1 MRLLLGVRGREAL
14 VVSLLTLLVV
24 FTATAIHLS
33 QLSRVVVQEAVKQAE
48 LIAKQI
54 YAQTGR
60 ALQRT
65 PGADPLAALRD
76 DPELRS
82 FLDASVGYSPH
93 LLYALVTDH
102 TGTVLLHTERQKEG
116 KPDPARPNLDGLLQ
130 VDTLSRF
137 SALYAAGRTYETVL
151 PMTLNDRLFGSIR
164 LGVSTTLLR
173 REVTGS
179 LQQSLAVAAVALP
192 LAWLAAMVLAQ
203 LTVRPIRAIVGQ
215 VDRIRRGELLEATPV
230 PLGGDEFQEL
240 SSQLT
245 RLGRELQADRLSTLS
260 EKAHLQGVVDQ
271 LEDGVIFLNPER
283 HILFFNRAAE
293 VVVGLPLERTVGLP
307 IHEVLD
313 PAHPLLPFVDQVLVG
328 SAGIRNATVV
338 LPHDGRDKEFLVSA
352 FHMEDAHRV
361 MGVAVLLKDLESV
374 KTVQSL
380 VSYSAKL
387 AALGRLTSGVAHE
400 VKNPLNAMMI
410 HVELLK
416 ERLEDAGV
424 DVRQS
429 LEVIGSEIRRLD
441 RVVQGFLKFMR
452 PQELMLKPV
461 DLNAML
467 QSVCA
472 LLEAESQ
479 SHGVRF
485 VLDLDADL
493 PAVSADEE
501 LLRQAFINVLQNA
514 VQAMPTGGA
523 VRLRTRPDALDWVR
537 VTVTDQGVGIAPEDV
552 DKIFKLYYTS
562 KVGGSGIGL
571 SVVYRIVQLHD
582 GTIEA
587 KSEPGR
593 GTAMIVRLPLR

>member
-1 MRLLLGVRGREAL
+1 MRRLGVRGREAL

-24 FTATAIHLS
+24 STATAIHLS

-54 YAQTGR
+54 YAQTSR

-65 PGADPLAALRD
+65 PSADPLAALRD

-93 LLYALVTDH
+93 LVYALVTDH
-102 TGTVLLHTERQKEG
+102 AGTVLLHTERQKEG
-116 KPDPARPNLDGLLQ
+116 KPEPERPNLDGLLK

-137 SALYAAGRTYETVL
+137 SALYTTGRTYETVL

-215 VDRIRRGELLEATPV
+215 VDRIRRGEPLEATPV
-230 PLGGDEFQEL
+230 ALGGDEFQEL

-293 VVVGLPLERTVGLP
+293 TVVGLPLERAVGLP

-361 MGVAVLLKDLESV
+361 MGVAVLLKDLESI

-416 ERLEDAGV
+416 ERLEDSGA
-424 DVRQS
+424 DVRKS

-452 PQELMLKPV
+452 PQELTLKPV

-485 VLDLDADL
+485 VLELDAAL

-501 LLRQAFINVLQNA
+501 LLRQAFINILQNA
-514 VQAMPTGGA
+514 VQAMPSGGG
-523 VRLRTRPDALDWVR
+523 VRIRTRPEEVDWVR

-582 GTIEA
+582 GTVEA

-593 GTAMIVRLPLR
+593 GTAVIVRLPVR

>member
-1 MRLLLGVRGREAL
+1 MRLGVRGREAL

-24 FTATAIHLS
+24 ATATAIHLS
-33 QLSRVVVQEAVKQAE
+33 QVSRVVVQEAVKQAE

-54 YAQTGR
+54 YAQSGR
-60 ALQRT
+60 VLQRAS
-65 PGADPLAALRD
+65 GGDPLEALRQ

-82 FLDASVGYSPH
+82 FLDSSVGYSPH
-93 LLYALVTDH
+93 LLYALISDAQ
-102 TGTVLLHTERQKEG
+102 GTVVLHTERRKEG
-116 KPDPARPNLDGLLQ
+116 QPAADRPSLEGLLKL
-130 VDTLSRF
+130 DTLSRF
-137 SALYAAGRTYETVL
+137 SALYNAGRTYETTL
-151 PMTLNDRLFGSIR
+151 PVTLNDRFFGSIR

-173 REVTGS
+173 REVTAS

-192 LAWLAAMVLAQ
+192 LAWLAAMVMAQ

-215 VDRIRRGELLEATPV
+215 VDRIRRGEPV
-230 PLGGDEFQEL
+230 EPTAVVASGDEFQEL
-240 SSQLT
+240 SAQLS
-245 RLGRELQADRLSTLS
+245 RLGRELQADRLATLS
-260 EKAHLQGVVDQ
+260 EKAHLQQVVDQ

-283 HILFFNRAAE
+283 CVLFMNRVAE
-293 VVVGLPLERTVGLP
+293 AVVGLSLEQTVGLP
-307 IHEVLD
+307 IHEALD
-313 PAHPLLPFVDQVLVG
+313 PAHPLLPFIDQVIGG

-338 LPHDGRDKEFLVSA
+338 LPQDGREKEFLVSA

-416 ERLEDAGV
+416 ERLEDADP

-452 PQELMLKPV
+452 PQELTLKPV
-461 DLNAML
+461 DLNSML
-467 QSVCA
+467 QSVGA
-472 LLEAESQ
+472 LLEAEGQ
-479 SHGVRF
+479 SRGVRL
-485 VLDLDADL
+485 VMDLDAGL
-493 PAVSADEE
+493 PSVSGDEE
-501 LLRQAFINVLQNA
+501 LLRQAFINIVQNA
-514 VQAMPTGGA
+514 VQAMPSGGA
-523 VRLRTRPDALDWVR
+523 VRIRTRPEGLDWVR
-537 VTVTDQGVGIAPEDV
+537 VTVTDQGVGIAPEDL

-562 KVGGSGIGL
+562 KPGGSGIGL
-571 SVVYRIVQLHD
+571 SVVYRILQLHD
-582 GTIEA
+582 GTVEA
-587 KSEPGR
+587 KSQVGK
-593 GTAMIVRLPLR
+593 GTALIVRLPVR

>member
-1 MRLLLGVRGREAL
+1 MRRLGVRGREAL
-14 VVSLLTLLVV
+14 VVTLLTLLVV
-24 FTATAIHLS
+24 TTATAIHLS

-65 PGADPLAALRD
+65 PGADPLTALRD

-93 LLYALVTDH
+93 LVYALVTDH
-102 TGTVLLHTERQKEG
+102 TGTVLLHTERQREG
-116 KPDPARPNLDGLLQ
+116 KPEPERPNLDGLLK

-137 SALYAAGRTYETVL
+137 AALYTTGRTYETVL

-215 VDRIRRGELLEATPV
+215 VDRIRRGEPLEATPMA
-230 PLGGDEFQEL
+230 LGGDEFQEL

-293 VVVGLPLERTVGLP
+293 AVVGVPLERAVGLPV
-307 IHEVLD
+307 HEVLD
-313 PAHPLLPFVDQVLVG
+313 PAHPLLPFVDHVLLG

-338 LPHDGRDKEFLVSA
+338 LPQDGRDKEFLVSA
-352 FHMEDAHRV
+352 FHMEDARRT
-361 MGVAVLLKDLESV
+361 MGVAVLLKDLESI

-416 ERLEDAGV
+416 ERLEDSEA
-424 DVRQS
+424 DVKKS

-441 RVVQGFLKFMR
+441 RVVQGFLRFMR
-452 PQELMLKPV
+452 PQELTLKPV
-461 DLNAML
+461 DLNGML

-472 LLEAESQ
+472 LLEAESL
-479 SHGVRF
+479 SHRVRF
-485 VLDLDADL
+485 VLELDPAL
-493 PAVSADEE
+493 PAVSGDEE
-501 LLRQAFINVLQNA
+501 LLRQAFINILQNA
-514 VQAMPTGGA
+514 VQAMPNGGA
-523 VRLRTRPDALDWVR
+523 VRIRTRPEEVDWVR

-562 KVGGSGIGL
+562 KPGGNGIGL

-582 GTIEA
+582 GTVEA
-587 KSEPGR
+587 KSELGR
-593 GTAMIVRLPLR
+593 GTAVIVRLPVR

>member
-1 MRLLLGVRGREAL
+1 MRLGVRSREAL

-24 FTATAIHLS
+24 TTATAIHVS
-33 QLSRVVVQEAVKQAE
+33 QLSRVVVQEAVKQTD

-54 YAQTGR
+54 YAQSSR
-60 ALQRT
+60 AIQRA
-65 PGADPLAALRD
+65 PGADPLDALRE
-76 DPELRS
+76 DPDLRG
-82 FLDASVGYSPH
+82 FLESSVGYSPN
-93 LLYALVTDH
+93 LLYALIADR
-102 TGTVLLHTERQKEG
+102 TGVVLLHTERQKEG
-116 KPDPARPNLDGLLQ
+116 KPEPERPNLDGLLK

-137 SALYAAGRTYETVL
+137 SALYTSSRTYETVL
-151 PMTLNDRLFGSIR
+151 PVTLNDRLFASIR

-173 REVTGS
+173 REVTAS

-215 VDRIRRGELLEATPV
+215 VDRIRRGEPIEATPV
-230 PLGGDEFQEL
+230 GGDEFQEL
-240 SSQLT
+240 SAQLS

-283 HILFFNRAAE
+283 HVLFFNRAAE
-293 VVVGLPLERTVGLP
+293 AVVGQSLEQTVGLP
-307 IHEVLD
+307 IQDVLD
-313 PAHPLLPFVDQVLVG
+313 PTHPLLVFVDQVLAGG
-328 SAGIRNATVV
+328 SGIRNATVV
-338 LPHDGRDKEFLVSA
+338 LPQGGREKEFLVSA
-352 FHMEDAHRV
+352 FHMKDAHRM
-361 MGVAVLLKDLESV
+361 MGVAVLLKDLESI

-416 ERLEDAGV
+416 ERLEDASP
-424 DVRQS
+424 DVKQS

-452 PQELMLKPV
+452 PQELTLKPV
-461 DLNAML
+461 DLNGLL
-467 QSVCA
+467 QSLGA

-485 VLDLDADL
+485 VFDLDGTL
-493 PAVSADEE
+493 PVVSADEE
-501 LLRQAFINVLQNA
+501 LLRQAFINILQNA
-514 VQAMPTGGA
+514 VQAMPHGGA
-523 VRLRTRPDALDWVR
+523 VRIRTRADDPEWVR
-537 VTVTDQGVGIAPEDV
+537 VVVTDQGVGIAPEDV

-562 KVGGSGIGL
+562 KPGGSGIGL

-582 GTIEA
+582 GTVEA
-587 KSEPGR
+587 KSQPGR
-593 GTAMIVRLPLR
+593 GTALVVRLPVR

>member
-1 MRLLLGVRGREAL
+1 MRLGVRGREAL

-24 FTATAIHLS
+24 TTATAIHLS
-33 QLSRVVVQEAVKQAE
+33 QVSRVVVQEAIKQTE

-54 YAQTGR
+54 YAQSGR
-60 ALQRT
+60 ALQRA
-65 PGADPLAALRD
+65 PGADPLEALRE
-76 DPELRS
+76 DPDLRS

-93 LLYALVTDH
+93 LLYALIADR

-116 KPDPARPNLDGLLQ
+116 NPEPERPNLEGLLK

-137 SALYAAGRTYETVL
+137 SALYTSGRTYETVL
-151 PMTLNDRLFGSIR
+151 PVTLNDRLFGSIR

-173 REVTGS
+173 REVTAS

-215 VDRIRRGELLEATPV
+215 VDRIRRGEPVDTTPV
-230 PLGGDEFQEL
+230 GGDEFQEL
-240 SSQLT
+240 SAQLS

-260 EKAHLQGVVDQ
+260 EKAHLQHVVDQ
-271 LEDGVIFLNPER
+271 LEDGVIFLNPEQ

-293 VVVGLPLERTVGLP
+293 AVVGIPLEQAVGLP

-313 PAHPLLPFVDQVLVG
+313 PAHPLLGFVDQVTAG
-328 SAGIRNATVV
+328 GAGIRNATVA
-338 LPHDGRDKEFLVSA
+338 LPHGGREKEFLVSA

-361 MGVAVLLKDLESV
+361 MGVAVLLKDLESI

-424 DVRQS
+424 DVKQS

-452 PQELMLKPV
+452 PQELTLKPV

-467 QSVCA
+467 QSVAA

-485 VLDLDADL
+485 VLDLDAAL
-493 PAVSADEE
+493 PVVSADEE
-501 LLRQAFINVLQNA
+501 LLRQAFINIMQNA
-514 VQAMPTGGA
+514 VQAMPHGGA
-523 VRLRTRPDALDWVR
+523 VRIRTRPEGADWVR
-537 VTVTDQGVGIAPEDV
+537 VVVTDQGVGIAPEDL

-562 KVGGSGIGL
+562 KPGGSGIGL
-571 SVVYRIVQLHD
+571 SVVYRILQLHD
-582 GTIEA
+582 GTVEA
-587 KSEPGR
+587 KSQPGR
-593 GTAMIVRLPLR
+593 GTALIVRLPVR

>member
-1 MRLLLGVRGREAL
+1 MRRLGVRGREAL

-24 FTATAIHLS
+24 STATAIHLS

-65 PGADPLAALRD
+65 PGADPLTALRD

-102 TGTVLLHTERQKEG
+102 TGAVLLHTERQKEG
-116 KPDPARPNLDGLLQ
+116 KPEPERPNLDGLLK

-137 SALYAAGRTYETVL
+137 SALYTTGRTYETVL

-179 LQQSLAVAAVALP
+179 LKQSLAVAAVALP

-215 VDRIRRGELLEATPV
+215 VDRIRRGEPLEATPV
-230 PLGGDEFQEL
+230 TLGGDEFQEL

-293 VVVGLPLERTVGLP
+293 TVVGLPLERTVGLP

-361 MGVAVLLKDLESV
+361 MGVAVLLKDLESI

-416 ERLEDAGV
+416 ERLEDSGV
-424 DVRQS
+424 DVRKS

-452 PQELMLKPV
+452 PQELTLKPV

-485 VLDLDADL
+485 VLELDATL
-493 PAVSADEE
+493 PPVSADEE
-501 LLRQAFINVLQNA
+501 LLRQAFINILQNA
-514 VQAMPTGGA
+514 VQAMPSGGA
-523 VRLRTRPDALDWVR
+523 VRIRTRPEEVDWVR
-537 VTVTDQGVGIAPEDV
+537 LTVTDQGVGIAPEDM

-562 KVGGSGIGL
+562 KPGGSGIGL

-582 GTIEA
+582 GTVEA
-587 KSEPGR
+587 KSELGR
-593 GTAMIVRLPLR
+593 GTAVIVRLPVR

>member
-1 MRLLLGVRGREAL
+1 MRRLGVRGREAL

-24 FTATAIHLS
+24 STATAIHLS

-54 YAQTGR
+54 YAQTSR

-82 FLDASVGYSPH
+82 FLDASVGYAPH

-116 KPDPARPNLDGLLQ
+116 KPEPERPNLDGLLM

-137 SALYAAGRTYETVL
+137 SALYTTGRTYETVL

-215 VDRIRRGELLEATPV
+215 VDRIRRGEPLEATPV
-230 PLGGDEFQEL
+230 ALGGDEFQEL

-293 VVVGLPLERTVGLP
+293 TVVGLPLERTVGLP

-361 MGVAVLLKDLESV
+361 MGVAVLLKDLESI

-416 ERLEDAGV
+416 ERLEDSGV
-424 DVRQS
+424 DVKKS
-429 LEVIGSEIRRLD
+429 LEVIGGEIRRLD

-452 PQELMLKPV
+452 PQELTLKPV

-472 LLEAESQ
+472 LLEAESL

-485 VLDLDADL
+485 VLELDAAL

-501 LLRQAFINVLQNA
+501 LLRQAFINIVQNA
-514 VQAMPTGGA
+514 VQAMPSGGA
-523 VRLRTRPDALDWVR
+523 VRIRTRPEEVDWVR

-562 KVGGSGIGL
+562 KPGGSGIGL

-582 GTIEA
+582 GTVEA
-587 KSEPGR
+587 KSELGR
-593 GTAMIVRLPLR
+593 GTAVIVRLPVR